1 MNILIT
7 GSMGNIG
14 TSTLTALQGRGHCI
28 TCFDQPTLTNR
39 RLAKR
44 LPSTVRMCWGD
55 IRQAGDLAAA
65 VVNQDVVVHLAAII
79 PEVSH
84 TGDRSEENPSL
95 AYDVNVTGTQNL
107 IAAVKA
113 MPVASSIVFTSTLH
127 VYGLTQHLAPPR
139 KVHDPLNPA
148 DHYARHK
155 VACEAMLRDSGLRWT
170 ILRLG
175 VAVPMK
181 LILSPAMFLIP
192 PSNRIEYVHT
202 LDAGVAIANAVET
215 EAVWGRVWNIGGGP
229 RCQLHYEDMLGAF
242 MQLIGQAPLP
252 QAAYNSVDFCVDW
265 LDTQESQLLLSYQTH
280 TYDDYLKAMT
290 ACLRPWLALIRFF
303 RPVVRWVIL
312 RQSPYLRGR

>member
-1 MNILIT
+1 MNVLIT

-14 TSTLTALQGRGHCI
+14 TSTLAALQGRGHRI
-28 TCFDQPTLTNR
+28 TCFDLLTRVNR
-39 RLAKR
+39 QLAKR
-44 LPSTVRMCWGD
+44 LPAEVRMCWGD
-55 IRQAGDLAAA
+55 IRQAADIAAA
-65 VVNQDVVVHLAAII
+65 VVNQEVVVHLAAII

-84 TGDRSEENPSL
+84 TGHRSEENPSL
-95 AYDVNVTGTQNL
+95 AYDVNVKGTQNL

-113 MPVASSIVFTSTLH
+113 MPVAASMVFTSTLH

-139 KVHDPLNPA
+139 KVQDPVNPT

-155 VACEAMLRDSGLRWT
+155 VACEAMLRESGLRWA

-175 VAVPMK
+175 VAVPLK
-181 LILSPAMFLIP
+181 VILSPAMFLIP

-202 LDAGVAIANAVET
+202 LDAGVAIANAIET
-215 EAVWGRVWNIGGGP
+215 EAVWGCIWNIGGGP
-229 RCQLHYEDMLGAF
+229 RCQLRYEDMLGTF

-252 QAAYNSVDFCVDW
+252 VAAYNSVDFCVDW
-265 LDTQESQLLLSYQTH
+265 LDTQESQLLLNYQQH
-280 TYDDYLKAMT
+280 TYDDFIKAMT
-290 ACLRPWLALIRFF
+290 LCLRPWLALIRFF